1 MKHLK
6 TQEAKCIC
14 AYNVLIRIL
23 PSIYGVEVV
32 DKCHLNSKRCS
43 FNMLKLRH
51 FVNVKKKKKKK
62 KKKIQVVF

>member
-23 PSIYGVEVV
+23 PSIYSVEVV
-32 DKCHLNSKRCS
+32 VKCQS
-43 FNMLKLRH
+43 
-51 FVNVKKKKKKK
+51 
-62 KKKIQVVF
+62 